1 MNDLPNTVPGQMKMF
16 ADTID
21 KFDDEIKELNKRKS
35 DLFKDAKAAGADLKA
50 LKKAIR
56 DRHRPHE
63 EVVEAGVLH
72 GTYYSWISGK
82 QMGPP
87 PAGTAVAP
95 PPPKAELPPPAE
107 EETAF
112 PDAEPDYPG
121 HVLLD
126 ISPEDASIAG
136 YEAGRNGKSEE
147 ENPCE
152 SADSREAW
160 AEAHGRGMDEVAAE
174 VAAPM
179 DVDDDL
185 PGSL

>member
-1 MNDLPNTVPGQMKMF
+1 MNSLPNTAPGQMKMF

-21 KFDDEIKELNKRKS
+21 AFDAEIKELNKRKS

-63 EVVEAGVLH
+63 EVVEAVVLH
-72 GTYYSWISGK
+72 ATYYSWISGK

-87 PAGTAVAP
+87 KAGTTVAP
-95 PPPKAELPPPAE
+95 PPPKAELPPPE
-107 EETAF
+107 PEAF
-112 PDAEPDYPG
+112 PPEPTVD
-121 HVLLD
+121 L
-126 ISPEDASIAG
+126 SPEDASIAG
-136 YEAGRNGKSEE
+136 YEAGREGKSED

-174 VAAPM
+174 VAAPL